1 MAQTAGI
8 VATYDAVGNREDL
21 SDMIWRAYE
30 GETPFI
36 DAIKKTKATG
46 TNHTWQEDSLAAAAS
61 NAHIEGDDASA
72 ADPAATTLL
81 SNYTQIL
88 KKHAV
93 VSGSQEAVDKA
104 GRSKE
109 MAFQKAKRMKEIK
122 LDLEFVCLGNG
133 IANGLG
139 NAKVA
144 GNNTTAREMGSIE
157 TYLTSNV
164 SVGATTGAAATG
176 NGVDTMTT
184 GDDRALTEAILS
196 SVLET
201 AYTNGADPSLLFVSA
216 TNKSAIGDFTA
227 GGATR
232 YVSTDASS
240 LNVSIDVFEGDF
252 HSLKVVPCRNQIG
265 DNVYAIDPQ
274 MVAIAELRGLSSKPL
289 AVTGD
294 SQREEMIM
302 EATLEV
308 CTEAAHAVIADTN
321 G

>member
-1 MAQTAGI
+1 MAQPAGI

-46 TNHTWQEDSLAAAAS
+46 TNHTWQEDSLAAAAD
-61 NAHIEGDDASA
+61 NAHIEGDDATP

-93 VSGSQEAVDKA
+93 VSGTQEAVDKA
-104 GRSKE
+104 GRKKE

-122 LDLEFVCLGNG
+122 LDLERACLGNG
-133 IANGLG
+133 VANGIG
-139 NAKVA
+139 NIKVA
-144 GNNTTAREMGSIE
+144 GNNTTARELGTIE

-164 SVGATTGAAATG
+164 SVGATGAAAAG
-176 NGVDTMTT
+176 NGAGLMTT
-184 GDDRALTEAILS
+184 GTDRDLTEAICASILT
-196 SVLET
+196 T
-201 AYTNGADPSLLFVSA
+201 AYTNGAKPTLMFVSP
-216 TNKSAIGDFTA
+216 TNKGVVGDFTA

-232 YVSTDASS
+232 YVSTDASK
-240 LNVSIDVFEGDF
+240 LNVSIDVYEGDF

-265 DNVYAIDPQ
+265 DNVYFIDPDLI
-274 MVAIAELRGLSSKPL
+274 AIAELRGLSSKPL

-294 SQREEMIM
+294 SMREEMVM

-308 CTEAAHAVIADTN
+308 CTEAAHAIIADTN

>member
-1 MAQTAGI
+1 MAQPAGI

-21 SDMIWRAYE
+21 SDVIWRAYE
-30 GETPFI
+30 GETPFL

-61 NAHIEGDDASA
+61 NAHIEGDDASP
-72 ADPAATTLL
+72 ADPAASTLL

-88 KKHAV
+88 KEHAV
-93 VSGSQEAVDKA
+93 VSGTQEAVDKA
-104 GRSKE
+104 GRKKE
-109 MAFQKAKRMKEIK
+109 MAYQVAKRMKEMK
-122 LDLEFVCLGNG
+122 LDLEFACLGNG
-133 IANGLG
+133 IANGVG
-139 NAKVA
+139 NVKVA
-144 GNNTTAREMGSIE
+144 GNNTTARELGSIE

-164 SVGATTGAAATG
+164 SVGSTGAAASG
-176 NGVDTMTT
+176 NSADLMTT
-184 GDDRALTEAILS
+184 GTDRDLTEAILS

-201 AYTNGADPSLLFVSA
+201 TYTNGGDPKCLFVSA
-216 TNKSAIGDFTA
+216 INKGVIGDFTA

-232 YVSTDASS
+232 YVSTDSS
-240 LNVSIDVFEGDF
+240 TLNVSIDVFEGDF
-252 HSLKVVPCRNQIG
+252 HHLKVMPCRNQIG

-274 MVAIAELRGLSSKPL
+274 MIAIAELRGLSSKDL

-294 SQREEMIM
+294 SMRKEMVM

-308 CTEAAHAVIADTN
+308 CTEAAHAIVADTN